1 MRIEQKTFSV
11 IHADEG
17 MVLAR
22 KSNGMIVGESYHLG
36 YNYYDEGVGL
46 SSPRLEVPEDFEEIA
61 KPEDWEQPQV
71 INQVQR
77 LKRTDELIKR
87 NIAEMN
93 SLNLSAVEALEVK
106 NWYPVW
112 GETEGFREG
121 DEIEKGTWFQYE
133 DKLYAALQ
141 THTIQAIYPPSVH
154 TAALY
159 TEVTEDYNEE
169 GEENGTRENPIEY
182 NGNMA
187 LEEGKY
193 YKQYD
198 VVYLCTRDTINPVYA
213 DLAGL
218 VGIYVEKVD

>member
-17 MVLAR
+17 KVLAR

-46 SSPRLEVPEDFEEIA
+46 SAPRLEVPEDFEEIA
-61 KPEDWEQPQV
+61 KPEDYEQPQV

-93 SLNLSAVEALEVK
+93 SLNLSAVEALEVQ
-106 NWYPVW
+106 NWYPKWEDVPD
-112 GETEGFREG
+112 GESLEMGMRY
-121 DEIEKGTWFQYE
+121 QYE
-133 DKLYAALQ
+133 GKLYVVLQ
-141 THTIQAIYPPSVH
+141 THNKLSIYTPLN
-154 TAALY
+154 AASLY
-159 TEVTEDYNEE
+159 AEVVAD
-169 GEENGTRENPIEY
+169 ENKGTKDNPIEY

-213 DLAGL
+213 DLIGL
-218 VGIYVEKVD
+218 VGIYVTLA

>member
-46 SSPRLEVPEDFEEIA
+46 SSPRLEVPEDFEEIV
-61 KPEDWEQPQV
+61 KPENYEQPQV

-106 NWYPVW
+106 NWYPTW
-112 GETEGFREG
+112 GETENFREG
-121 DEIEKGTWFQYE
+121 DTITAGTKMQYG
-133 DKLYAALQ
+133 DKLWQALQ
-141 THTIQAIYPPSVH
+141 DHTLMDIYPPSID
-154 TAALY
+154 TASLY
-159 TEVTEDYNEE
+159 KEVTPEDDTL
-169 GEENGTRENPIEY
+169 GTKDNPIAY

-187 LEEGKY
+187 LENGKY

-198 VVYLCTRDTINPVYA
+198 VVYLCTRDTVNPVYA
-213 DLAGL
+213 DLIGL
-218 VGIYVEKVD
+218 VGIYVTLA

>member
-1 MRIEQKTFSV
+1 MRIEQKTFTI

-22 KSNGMIVGESYHLG
+22 KSNGMIVGDSYHLG
-36 YNYYDEGVGL
+36 YNYYEEGVGL
-46 SSPRLEVPEDFEEIA
+46 SAPRLEVPDDFEEVA
-61 KPEDWEQPQV
+61 KPENYEQPQV

-87 NIAEMN
+87 NIEEMN

-106 NWYPVW
+106 NWYPIW
-112 GETEGFREG
+112 GETENFREG
-121 DEIEKGTWFQYE
+121 DTITAGTKMQYG
-133 DKLYAALQ
+133 DKLWEALQ
-141 THTIQAIYPPSVH
+141 DHTLMGIYPPSID
-154 TAALY
+154 TASLY
-159 TEVTEDYNEE
+159 KEVTEEDDNI
-169 GEENGTRENPIEY
+169 GTIDNPIAY

-193 YKQYD
+193 YTQNG
-198 VVYLCTRDTINPVYA
+198 VTYLCTRDTINPVYA

-218 VGIYVEKVD
+218 VGIYVEFA

>member
-1 MRIEQKTFSV
+1 MIIEQKTFSV

-46 SSPRLEVPEDFEEIA
+46 SAPRLEVPEDFEEIV
-61 KPEDWEQPQV
+61 KPEDYEQPQV

-77 LKRTDELIKR
+77 LKRTDELIKQ

-112 GETEGFREG
+112 GETENFREG
-121 DEIEKGTWFQYE
+121 DTITAGTKMQYG
-133 DKLYAALQ
+133 DKLWQALQ
-141 THTIQAIYPPSVH
+141 DHTLMDIYPPSID
-154 TAALY
+154 TASLY
-159 TEVTEDYNEE
+159 KEVTREDDSTL
-169 GEENGTRENPIEY
+169 GTKENPIQY
-182 NGNMA
+182 DGNMV
-187 LEEGKY
+187 LEVGKY
-193 YKQYD
+193 YTQNGVK
-198 VVYLCTRDTINPVYA
+198 YLCTRDTINPVYA
-213 DLAGL
+213 DLSGL
-218 VGIYVEKVD
+218 VGIYVTIA

>member
-1 MRIEQKTFSV
+1 MRIEQVTYSV

-17 MVLAR
+17 MILAR

-46 SSPRLEVPEDFEEIA
+46 SAPRLEVPEDFEEIA
-61 KPEDWEQPQV
+61 KPEDYEQPQV

-77 LKRTDELIKR
+77 LKRTDELIQR

-93 SLNLSAVEALEVK
+93 TLNLSAVEALEVK
-106 NWYPVW
+106 NWYPIW

-121 DEIEKGTWFQYE
+121 DTITAGTKMQYG
-133 DKLYAALQ
+133 DKLWQALKD
-141 THTIQAIYPPSVH
+141 HTLMSIYPPSID
-154 TAALY
+154 TASLY
-159 TEVTEDYNEE
+159 KEVTEEDDNI
-169 GEENGTRENPIEY
+169 GTIDNPIDY

-198 VVYLCTRDTINPVYA
+198 VVYLCIRDTINPVYA
-213 DLAGL
+213 DLSGL
-218 VGIYVEKVD
+218 VGIYVAIA

>member
-1 MRIEQKTFSV
+1 MRLEQKTFTI

-46 SSPRLEVPEDFEEIA
+46 SAPRLEVPEDFEEIA
-61 KPEDWEQPQV
+61 KPEDYEQPQV

-77 LKRTDELIKR
+77 LKRTDELIQR

-93 SLNLSAVEALEVK
+93 TLNLSAVEALEVK

-112 GETEGFREG
+112 GETENFREG
-121 DEIEKGTWFQYE
+121 DTITAGTKMQYG
-133 DKLYAALQ
+133 DKLWQALQ
-141 THTIQAIYPPSVH
+141 THTLMGIYPPSIA
-154 TAALY
+154 TASLY
-159 TEVTEDYNEE
+159 KEVTEDDDNI
-169 GEENGTRENPIEY
+169 GTKDNPIEY
-182 NGNMA
+182 SGNMA
-187 LEEGKY
+187 LENGKY

-198 VVYLCTRDTINPVYA
+198 VVYLCVRDTINPVYA
-213 DLAGL
+213 DLSGL
-218 VGIYVEKVD
+218 VGIYVAIA

>member
-1 MRIEQKTFSV
+1 MRLEQKTFSI

-22 KSNGMIVGESYHLG
+22 KSNGIIVGESYHLG

-46 SSPRLEVPEDFEEIA
+46 SSPRLEVPEDFEEID
-61 KPEDWEQPQV
+61 KPEDWEKKPI

-93 SLNLSAVEALEVK
+93 TLNLSAVEALEVK
-106 NWYPVW
+106 NWYPIW
-112 GETEGFREG
+112 GETENFREG
-121 DEIEKGTWFQYE
+121 DTITAGTKMQYG
-133 DKLYAALQ
+133 DKLWEALQ
-141 THTIQAIYPPSVH
+141 THTLMGIYPPSIA
-154 TAALY
+154 TASLY
-159 TEVTEDYNEE
+159 KEVTEDDDNI
-169 GEENGTRENPIEY
+169 GTIDNPIAY

-198 VVYLCTRDTINPVYA
+198 VVYLCVRDTVNPVYA
-213 DLAGL
+213 DLIGL
-218 VGIYVEKVD
+218 VGIYVTIA

>member
-1 MRIEQKTFSV
+1 MRIEQKTFTI

-46 SSPRLEVPEDFEEIA
+46 SAPLLEVPEDFEEVV
-61 KPEDWEQPQV
+61 KPENYEQPQV

-93 SLNLSAVEALEVK
+93 SLGLSAVEALEVK

-112 GETEGFREG
+112 GETENFQEG
-121 DEIEKGTWFQYE
+121 DTIEAGMKMQYA
-133 DKLYAALQ
+133 DKLWQALQ
-141 THTIQAIYPPSVH
+141 THTLMGIYPPSID
-154 TAALY
+154 TASLY
-159 TEVTEDYNEE
+159 KEVTEEDDNI
-169 GEENGTRENPIEY
+169 GTIDNPIAY

-193 YKQYD
+193 YTQNGVK
-198 VVYLCTRDTINPVYA
+198 YLCTRDTINPVYA
-213 DLAGL
+213 DLSGL
-218 VGIYVEKVD
+218 IGIYVEVVDQ